1 LAAFGHVLTLISFVF
16 AVSLAQLLIRI
27 SALVSAR
34 EKVKFSGLSG
44 LAMANAILLVYM
56 NWLAMWELHDAAN
69 WNLLSITVTFLFTL
83 SICFICTL
91 AAPQFLA
98 DEPVDLD
105 AFYWKQRRTYYWS
118 WIVCEALAIVANLL
132 FHLGIKVRRRKP
144 CELRHVPTHHSRPHG
159 AETLGA
165 VGRRHRA
172 VCLERNLP
180 RCIRAATGMTRHL
193 RIQLTRGTVRPIIEH
208 PLGAT

>member
-132 FHLGIKVRRRKP
+132 FLNSTLASK
-144 CELRHVPTHHSRPHG
+144 LG
-159 AETLGA
+159 AE
-165 VGRRHRA
+165 
-172 VCLERNLP
+172 NLVNFAMFP
-180 RCIRAATGMTRHL
+180 PIILAL
-193 RIQLTRGTVRPIIEH
+193 TVRKRWAQWVGGAALFALNATFLVVFERQ
-208 PLGAT
+208 LG